1 MPLLRQM
8 LDGAHA
14 LRIDDPRFR
23 DVHARAIA
31 GAQLHVRGFEM
42 LVEALDQDDQRL
54 TKQASAPLRGG
65 ERRMGEIGGRR
76 GVVTATLVM
85 FPVASGHGLGQ
96 SL

>member
-1 MPLLRQM
+1 MQEPVTRVPPRMPLLRQM

-42 LVEALDQDDQRL
+42 IVEALDQDDQRL
-54 TKQASAPLRGG
+54 TKQASTPLLAEGNA
-65 ERRMGEIGGRR
+65 EWEK
-76 GVVTATLVM
+76 
-85 FPVASGHGLGQ
+85 
-96 SL
+96 